1 MFKKLLTLTLVV
13 AMVATMLT
21 GCGSNSAEKN
31 GSNTEAGG
39 EANKT
44 LSIATPADAKSLDPH
59 LTNDTPSANIMI
71 NMYENL
77 MTLDED
83 GNPVGQLAEKWEKID
98 ELSYKF
104 YLKQGVLFHNGEE
117 MKASDV
123 KFSLLRAMN
132 IEGSSVSHVV
142 GDIDPEGFEII
153 DDYTIV
159 IKLKRPFSVFLSYL
173 THVGGGSILCEKAV
187 TEAGENYGENPIGT
201 GPYKYKSWAKG
212 DRIVLER
219 YDGHR
224 SVKPE
229 YAEVVFRAIPEATSR
244 TIELESG
251 NVDIA
256 YGIASIDVSRIEDN
270 PNLKIERVINLGA
283 QYLGFNCD
291 KAPYNDVKVR
301 QAISYALGVDQITK
315 AVLRGVG
322 TQATGPISP
331 KAQYFNTD
339 LSPKKKDLEKA
350 KQLMKEAGFE
360 NGFKTTLWLSD
371 KQIRIDMATIM
382 QNQLKEIGIEV
393 EVKVLKWST
402 FYEAAKAGETD
413 MFLLG
418 WTMSSPDPDMGLF
431 GLFHSSMKGTN
442 NLAFY
447 ESPEMDEML
456 EQGRVIENSDERK
469 ALYFKIQ
476 EELYN
481 QAPWVYLYNGEEM
494 IGLKTG
500 VEGFTA
506 SPLKT
511 HVIYNTFE
519 K

>member
-219 YDGHR
+219 YG
-224 SVKPE
+224 
-229 YAEVVFRAIPEATSR
+229 
-244 TIELESG
+244 
-251 NVDIA
+251 
-256 YGIASIDVSRIEDN
+256 
-270 PNLKIERVINLGA
+270 
-283 QYLGFNCD
+283 
-291 KAPYNDVKVR
+291 
-301 QAISYALGVDQITK
+301 
-315 AVLRGVG
+315 
-322 TQATGPISP
+322 
-331 KAQYFNTD
+331 
-339 LSPKKKDLEKA
+339 
-350 KQLMKEAGFE
+350 
-360 NGFKTTLWLSD
+360 
-371 KQIRIDMATIM
+371 
-382 QNQLKEIGIEV
+382 
-393 EVKVLKWST
+393 
-402 FYEAAKAGETD
+402 
-413 MFLLG
+413 
-418 WTMSSPDPDMGLF
+418 
-431 GLFHSSMKGTN
+431 
-442 NLAFY
+442 
-447 ESPEMDEML
+447 
-456 EQGRVIENSDERK
+456 
-469 ALYFKIQ
+469 
-476 EELYN
+476 
-481 QAPWVYLYNGEEM
+481 
-494 IGLKTG
+494 
-500 VEGFTA
+500 
-506 SPLKT
+506 
-511 HVIYNTFE
+511 
-519 K
+519 